1 MSRMIGAL
9 FLLFFLPACAMYQTP
24 GAGVAIGD
32 LSQAPADVAEMIQ
45 REPAAQ
51 FPARLATVRVQASG
65 YRIRTGRCHGSGGF
79 CVITARD
86 LEEEEDY
93 TRLSGMPGVLEV
105 GRLTRLLLPERVASI
120 DDLRLAAARLKADV
134 LVVYTM
140 DTHADVDGES
150 LGPLTMLTLGF
161 LSSRRVH
168 LTSTASAALL
178 DVRSGFLY
186 GVAEATV
193 AQDSRSSIWAED
205 QTIEVLRLTS
215 ERDALE
221 KMLHEVEVLWASL
234 YDTYK

>member
-1 MSRMIGAL
+1 MSRVIGAL
-9 FLLFFLPACAMYQTP
+9 LLLCFLPACTTYQTP

-32 LSQAPADVAEMIQ
+32 LSQAPPDIAEMIQ

-51 FPARLATVRVQASG
+51 FPARLATARVQASG
-65 YRIRTGRCHGSGGF
+65 YGIRTARCYGGGEF

-105 GRLTRLLLPERVASI
+105 GRVTRLLLPERVASI

-134 LVVYTM
+134 LMVYTM
-140 DTHADVDGES
+140 DTHVDVDGQS
-150 LGPLTMLTLGF
+150 LGPVTMLTLGF
-161 LSSRRVH
+161 LSNRHVH
-168 LTSTASAALL
+168 ITSTASAAFL

-193 AQDSRSSIWAED
+193 SDDSRSSVWAQD
-205 QTIEVLRLTS
+205 QTIEVLRLAS
-215 ERDALE
+215 ERGALE